1 MPLSLPGLTESQV
14 NLIDKSGVFRRGI
27 NVGRRI
33 ADLEAATTEVDDV
46 GDAVSLATSGVV
58 AWNKISLAT
67 NPTASDTVTV
77 GGDTYQFRAAGANV
91 TNDAYIAVVLDST
104 NDLSAAA
111 LAAAINRTARNASGL
126 LANGHATIF
135 KTDGE
140 TPADSWGNE
149 NVKAAY
155 DASGN
160 ILWIFA
166 ADAPGGTLV
175 DGTAPDLACTDALT
189 AVVAWTFA
197 NLDES
202 TSVGQKYEAVAR
214 WTVPVTTTL
223 ITATLVDFVLP
234 FYSANA
240 VARVIGYTSS
250 EVLKEGIA
258 DYMSLAAGP
267 MANTTIA
274 TLNFAA
280 GGGDLANTDL
290 AWCEVWCP
298 A

>member
-1 MPLSLPGLTESQV
+1 MPLSLPRLTQSQINAV
-14 NLIDKSGVFRRGI
+14 DKSGTFKRG
-27 NVGRRI
+27 VKLGQRV
-33 ADLEAATTEVDDV
+33 ADLENATDEVGDV
-46 GDAVSLATSGVV
+46 SDAVSLATSGVV

-67 NPTASDTVTV
+67 NPTASDTIVI

-91 TNDAYIAVVLDST
+91 TNNSYIAVVRDST

-111 LAAAINRTARNASGL
+111 LAAAINRTAVNASGL

-135 KTDGE
+135 KTDGV

-166 ADAPGGTLV
+166 ADAPGGNLV
-175 DGTAPDLACTDALT
+175 DGTAPNIACADALT
-189 AVVAWTFA
+189 AAVNWTFA
-197 NLDES
+197 NLNLS

-214 WTVPVTTTL
+214 WTVPVTTAL
-223 ITATLVDFVLP
+223 VTATTVDFVLP

-240 VARVIGYTSS
+240 VARVIGYTSG
-250 EVLKEGIA
+250 EVLKEAIA

-267 MANTTIA
+267 MANTTVA
-274 TLNFAA
+274 TLNLA
-280 GGGDLANTDL
+280 GGGTDLADTDL

-298 A
+298 I